1 MCMVLGWGNWE
12 GVGRHPILARRS
24 YMIYIRVATTGDH
37 AVLAGCEAGQCCC
50 GCQRRNLVLVLD
62 EVMIKPRW
70 QSHPSVRRGL
80 MVPRMCI
87 HALCAPRF
95 QAGSYSNRATNACK
109 QRMYR
114 DRIHACAFDPQPLQC
129 AHCCSHP

>member
-37 AVLAGCEAGQCCC
+37 AVLAGCEAGQCCY
-50 GCQRRNLVLVLD
+50 GCQRRNLLLVLD

-80 MVPRMCI
+80 MVLVPWSRMCI

-95 QAGSYSNRATNACK
+95 QAGSNSNRATMPVNNAC
-109 QRMYR
+109 
-114 DRIHACAFDPQPLQC
+114 IATAFMPARSTHSL
-129 AHCCSHP
+129 